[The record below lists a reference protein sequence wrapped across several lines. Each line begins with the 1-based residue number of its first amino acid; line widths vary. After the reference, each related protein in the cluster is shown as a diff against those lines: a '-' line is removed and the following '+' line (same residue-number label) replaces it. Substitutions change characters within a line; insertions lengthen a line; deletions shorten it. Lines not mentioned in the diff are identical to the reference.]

1 MRPTASL
8 FIVAFVLACSAAA
21 CASTGG
27 ASGGSADLI
36 TREQIDQLPPTNTVQ
51 EVIRRLR
58 PRWLI
63 ARGNTS
69 IQYGQALPQVYVDG
83 LRMGG
88 PEALDNLQPNDVQEL
103 RFISAADATTLYG
116 TDHAGGIIQVT
127 TRRR

>member
-1 MRPTASL
+1 VQDLQSIVARPTVNDDEL
-8 FIVAFVLACSAAA
+8 EDNRGAFQVTIRVEPA
-21 CASTGG
+21 
-27 ASGGSADLI
+27 
-36 TREQIDQLPPTNTVQ
+36 LPPAVAWP
-51 EVIRRLR
+51 EAPSDRLS
-58 PRWLI
+58 PPPAVGGLI
-63 ARGNTS
+63 GKPVPDARVLL
-69 IQYGQALPQVYVDG
+69 IYVDG